1 MRLFVFIFTLV
12 LSFNM
17 KQQSLDHDHLQLP
30 MDQVFNPLL
39 LEIENPDV
47 YQYSGVSVCV
57 F

>member
-1 MRLFVFIFTLV
+1 
-12 LSFNM
+12 M